1 MLTNILYKA
10 LLKIS
15 KENKDNNYI
24 YSDILFPKTL
34 LQKKI
39 QKEKQN
45 QLFSKKILS
54 LYKLYDLNKS
64 KTTKIKIS
72 KELIKNNKKQRNKE
86 DKFNILSRLS
96 YLNKPYFNSFFYQTS
111 AGIHSIPRLPAAL
124 NSAHT
129 GFFEI
134 PVNISY
140 PYGRCTTRLS
150 RSRAA
155 SRSHD
160 RGRKGYPRRTYPADQ
175 KQACACSPFVR
186 CSFLR

>member
-72 KELIKNNKKQRNKE
+72 KELK
-86 DKFNILSRLS
+86 
-96 YLNKPYFNSFFYQTS
+96 
-111 AGIHSIPRLPAAL
+111 
-124 NSAHT
+124 
-129 GFFEI
+129 
-134 PVNISY
+134 
-140 PYGRCTTRLS
+140 
-150 RSRAA
+150 
-155 SRSHD
+155 
-160 RGRKGYPRRTYPADQ
+160 
-175 KQACACSPFVR
+175 
-186 CSFLR
+186 

>member
-72 KELIKNNKKQRNKE
+72 KELI
-86 DKFNILSRLS
+86 I
-96 YLNKPYFNSFFYQTS
+96 
-111 AGIHSIPRLPAAL
+111 
-124 NSAHT
+124 
-129 GFFEI
+129 
-134 PVNISY
+134 V
-140 PYGRCTTRLS
+140 
-150 RSRAA
+150 
-155 SRSHD
+155 
-160 RGRKGYPRRTYPADQ
+160 RK
-175 KQACACSPFVR
+175 
-186 CSFLR
+186 